1 MLGAG
6 SVFLVSALIFSLY
19 AFVARQ
25 EVVRGRRLI
34 FPGVRTTIDSILERT
49 YYAVRGKIGRLYR
62 LTIKLSWYYSIHSAL
77 RTVLTLLVK
86 MYDRIELAF
95 NNNRERAKQLRAEK
109 KALSQRNHLTE
120 IQEHKEAMALTSREK
135 KKLKDKSLKG

>member
-6 SVFLVSALIFSLY
+6 SVFLISAILFLLY

-25 EVVRGRRLI
+25 ELIKGHRVVLA
-34 FPGVRTTIDSILERT
+34 GVRESIDSLLGNVYEGLRS
-49 YYAVRGKIGRLYR
+49 RFSRLYR

-77 RTVLTLLVK
+77 RAVLTLLVR

-95 NNNRERAKQLRAEK
+95 NNNRERAKLLRAEK
-109 KALSQRNHLTE
+109 KALVQKNHLTE
-120 IQEHKEAMALTSREK
+120 IQEHKEATALTPREK
-135 KKLKDKSLKG
+135 KKLKDKTLKG